1 VSASNSQK
9 KPTSRKMN
17 PRMSATPAKV
27 SSGEIIKTTPATKN
41 STPNIQRIHR
51 AAPPTNAPNKRFCSP
66 ASMNMNPIITP
77 TSVIE
82 DPSNWTTTSATTTQ
96 KVPAISRLTER
107 ISYGWAS

>member
-1 VSASNSQK
+1 
-9 KPTSRKMN
+9 MN

-41 STPNIQRIHR
+41 STPNIHRIHR

-96 KVPAISRLTER
+96 KMPAISQNHQKF
-107 ISYGWAS
+107 AA